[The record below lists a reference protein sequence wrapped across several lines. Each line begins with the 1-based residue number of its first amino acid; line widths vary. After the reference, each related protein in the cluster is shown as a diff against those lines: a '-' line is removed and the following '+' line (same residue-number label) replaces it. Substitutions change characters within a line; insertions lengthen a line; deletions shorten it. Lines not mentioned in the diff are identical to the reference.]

1 MPVTKFLRIVCGGCG
16 KMEERAVGQ
25 ESDVVSIPVSVS
37 LGGVRGLYAREDNAC
52 SDKCARDV
60 AHRLF
65 DEVFELK
72 TKCDNTPP
80 NINPLRKT
88 PTP

>member
-1 MPVTKFLRIVCGGCG
+1 MPITKFFRFVCGGCG
-16 KMEERAVGQ
+16 KMEERAIGH
-25 ESDVVSIPVSVS
+25 ESDVVAIPVSVS

-65 DEVFELK
+65 DEMLELK
-72 TKCDNTPP
+72 TKSDK
-80 NINPLRKT
+80 INPIDTLGET
-88 PTP
+88 PAP